1 MFYRRQNPALFD
13 VALKTLIERHS
24 DIVNP
29 EDLSLGELSDAQLAL
44 VNYLEITPE
53 DNVTSL
59 KGVENLKYLEVLTAD
74 GNDLSDTVDES
85 LNCANDYYADPASF
99 DYTRLKAIEK
109 TYNMG
114 QITDFSGLEKCS
126 RLYYIDLENQRNLTH
141 INLASFPRLKKLKL
155 NGCTNLTSVEGI
167 TALNTFNGNS
177 NGGYADSFQT
187 KLSFINCPLNTFNG
201 KTNGGYADFLQTKL
215 SFINC
220 HKLSSIDG
228 IEQIIAN
235 LRSRELAQFLANGS
249 IVLPTTTYCYLAN
262 KHPEIVAQLDQFYTT
277 ATHQNF
283 YFVETGSITDLVTCY
298 HTPMQMRLAKTRVDN
313 ILRTLP
319 KTTDDAQKVAHAYN
333 YICKNIKYSTLG
345 KFLAFQEDE
354 TETRQRN
361 SVSNKVA
368 SSFEALF
375 GKRAICSG
383 ISNLLNFFLAD
394 LGYQVDIAYCSGKQ
408 KHTDPRMVVPSHQIS
423 KLFIGETPYYL
434 DPTFD
439 LGATPE
445 NFLLTKEEIS
455 ISHGLC
461 VSEQS
466 SPNGQSLQSLLNYSK
481 LFPPQSENE

>member
-13 VALKTLIERHS
+13 VALKALIERHS
-24 DIVNP
+24 NIVNP
-29 EDLSLGELSDAQLAL
+29 EDLSLGELSDDQLAL
-44 VNYLEITPE
+44 VTYLEIMPE

-59 KGVENLKYLEVLTAD
+59 KGVENFKYLEVLTAD
-74 GNDLSDTVDES
+74 GNDLSDTAGES
-85 LNCANDYYADPASF
+85 SACASDYSADPATF
-99 DYTRLKAIEK
+99 DHTRLKAIEK

-114 QITDFSGLEKCS
+114 QITNFSGLEKCS
-126 RLYYIDLENQRNLTH
+126 RLHYINLENQRNLTH
-141 INLASFPRLKKLKL
+141 INLASFPRLKRLQL

-167 TALNTFNGNS
+167 TALNTFNG
-177 NGGYADSFQT
+177 
-187 KLSFINCPLNTFNG
+187 
-201 KTNGGYADFLQTKL
+201 KTNGGYADFLLTKL

-220 HKLSSIDG
+220 YKLSSIDG
-228 IEQIIAN
+228 IEQIIAKIG
-235 LRSRELAQFLANGS
+235 SPELARFLASGS
-249 IVLPTTTYCYLAN
+249 IILPTTTYCYLAN
-262 KHPEIVAQLDQFYTT
+262 KHPEIVAQLDEFYKT
-277 ATHQNF
+277 AERQNF
-283 YFVETGSITDLVTCY
+283 YFAETGALSNTVTYY

-333 YICKNIKYSTLG
+333 YICKNIKYSHLG
-345 KFLAFQEDE
+345 RFLSSLEDE
-354 TETRQRN
+354 TEKRQRD
-361 SVSNKVA
+361 SVSSKVA

-375 GKRAICSG
+375 RQTAICSG
-383 ISNLLNFFLAD
+383 VSNLLNFFLAD

-439 LGATPE
+439 LGTTPR
-445 NFLLTKEEIS
+445 NFLLNKEEIS

-466 SPNGQSLQSLLNYSK
+466 SPNGQSLQSLLNYSN